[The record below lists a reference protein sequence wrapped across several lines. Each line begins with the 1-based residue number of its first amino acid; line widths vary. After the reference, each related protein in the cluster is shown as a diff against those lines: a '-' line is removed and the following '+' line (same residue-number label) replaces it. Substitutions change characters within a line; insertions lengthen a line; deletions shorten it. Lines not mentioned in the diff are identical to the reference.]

1 VTVKCVGMYV
11 CRYVCMDAAGNFCR
25 ADKKITAESIWLKFN
40 IVRLDLIYDCFAKF
54 HLNRIIS
61 FKDTAD

>member
-1 VTVKCVGMYV
+1 
-11 CRYVCMDAAGNFCR
+11 MDAAGNFCR